1 MVGTIKEAAVSG
13 KPKTTRASLAVRI
26 GLVIL
31 AVLLGA
37 VAMLAVVNL
46 AANGNYNHATRS
58 LQENIK
64 TSRQNNVDWDKLRI
78 RQQQTDAQFNDA
90 GEMRALLL
98 PRLRESI
105 DHNSHVSAQLTK
117 TIIEKT
123 KSDKDDQ
130 SDSDTSADADA
141 RRTNGS
147 ESKKDIKLTDAQRE
161 KVDELLKQNAQSTQS
176 DSDADGSGSAANQ
189 NTDKSSSQ
197 VKPW

>member
-1 MVGTIKEAAVSG
+1 MNGN
-13 KPKTTRASLAVRI
+13 PKSARASLTTRI

-37 VAMLAVVNL
+37 IALLAVVNL

-64 TSRQNNVDWDKLRI
+64 TSKQNDVDWDKLRV
-78 RQQQTDAQFNDA
+78 RQQQTDAQFDDA

-98 PRLRESI
+98 PQLRESI
-105 DHNSHVSAQLTK
+105 DHNSRVSEQLTK
-117 TIIEKT
+117 AIIEKAKT
-123 KSDKDDQ
+123 DKDDQ
-130 SDSDTSADADA
+130 SDSDTNADAQQ
-141 RRTNGS
+141 TNGS
-147 ESKKDIKLTDAQRE
+147 ESKKDTKLTDAQRE

-176 DSDADGSGSAANQ
+176 DSDANGSGSAANQ

-197 VKPW
+197 AKPW